1 MSQHFTCISMVH
13 LRRRR
18 PGALL
23 MKLAWVLCLLVV
35 LVGLLEGKGLIAA
48 IAPVGVALAYLCVR
62 VDAPSKETA
71 ALPVSTQVELTAD
84 ELRVTRQDI
93 DRQDNKGPYTE
104 VIVFPFTSI
113 TRTTFYKQPNMIM
126 FEGSGT
132 RTVTYRSNAAPRS
145 HELPRLDLYISD
157 ADSAAPLIAALSA
170 DSRLHYRVLSD

>member
-1 MSQHFTCISMVH
+1 MVH

-62 VDAPSKETA
+62 VGAPSKETA

-132 RTVTYRSNAAPRS
+132 RTVTYRSNAATS
-145 HELPRLDLYISD
+145 S
-157 ADSAAPLIAALSA
+157 
-170 DSRLHYRVLSD
+170 RVLICIFPMPTPLRH